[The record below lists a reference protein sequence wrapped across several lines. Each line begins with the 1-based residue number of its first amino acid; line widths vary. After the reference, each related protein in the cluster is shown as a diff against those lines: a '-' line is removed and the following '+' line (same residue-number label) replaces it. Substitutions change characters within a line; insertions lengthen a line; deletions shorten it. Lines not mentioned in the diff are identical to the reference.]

1 MTDKD
6 IIQDLFSKAFENQT
20 APVRPEVWKGIQAKL
35 AAAGVAGAAASK
47 GVSLL
52 TKWLIGSGIVG
63 SVGVA
68 ATVLIV
74 NGSNEKPVENKQVAQ
89 TVNTAPATNPVK
101 EAVPASSGKTTA
113 SESNETTA
121 AVPAA
126 NMPYIELQVSDNP
139 VKTEAT
145 SQVAN
150 AGNPASTI
158 SPTIKSNT
166 DNSASSSI
174 GPVSDSK
181 TPPSSVSETPVATN
195 STGSE
200 FKTDDNTTTASSS
213 DPGNTESMPVL
224 EAKVVKFP
232 NVFTPNNDGDN
243 DYYSIQVE
251 NIEAFEVTIMNQKNQ
266 IVYRS
271 NDPQFKW
278 YGMYAGEPCENG
290 VYACI
295 ITGKDPSGKPFK
307 DMQLFEIRR

>member
-1 MTDKD
+1 M
-6 IIQDLFSKAFENQT
+6 FSKAFENQT
-20 APVRPEVWKGIQAKL
+20 APVRPEVWQGIQAKM

-68 ATVLIV
+68 VTVLVV
-74 NGSNEKPVENKQVAQ
+74 NSSNEKPAENKQSTRMVSAF
-89 TVNTAPATNPVK
+89 PATNPVK

-113 SESNETTA
+113 SKSNETTA

-126 NMPYIELQVSDNP
+126 NMPYIEPQVSENP
-139 VKTEAT
+139 VKSDVS
-145 SQVAN
+145 SQVAST
-150 AGNPASTI
+150 GNPASTI
-158 SPTIKSNT
+158 FPTIKSNT
-166 DNSASSSI
+166 DNSASPASTS
-174 GPVSDSK
+174 PASDGK
-181 TPPSSVSETPVATN
+181 TPPASVNETLGTTN
-195 STGSE
+195 STGPGSQA
-200 FKTDDNTTTASSS
+200 DDNGTTASSS
-213 DPGNTESMPVL
+213 EPGNTESMPVL

-278 YGMYAGEPCENG
+278 YGMFAGEPCENG
-290 VYACI
+290 VYVCI
-295 ITGKDPSGKPFK
+295 VTGKDPSGKPFK